1 LPIQLLSDAL
11 ISQIAAGEVIERPA
25 SVVKE
30 LVENALDARANR
42 IEVELERGGCGL
54 IRVRDDGI
62 GIQPEEIALALSR
75 HATSK
80 IASLDDLERV
90 ATLGFRGEA
99 LPSIASVSRLSL
111 VSRPAAVEHAWVVD
125 ARDGAVT
132 PPAPASHPSGTSVEV
147 RDLFFNVPARR
158 KFLRSDATEYQH
170 IVRMLER
177 LALSRFSVAFAL
189 IHNGKRVWSL
199 PAAHTAPERLARVAA
214 ICGED
219 FAGHVIELKHDT
231 ESLRLSGWLA
241 LPTFS
246 RSQSDLQFA
255 FLNGRFV
262 RDKLLAGAVRLAYQD
277 VLFHGR
283 FSAYLLY
290 LELDPT
296 AVDVNAHPQKLEVRF
311 RDSRRIHDFVFRT
324 LERVLAGTRPSA
336 ESAGSAP
343 LDWLTGSASFDRV
356 ARPDQARFVL
366 PEGRAPRSG
375 EDVYR
380 GLVARAEIGIG
391 VSEGM
396 GTGVG
401 DGIGFGVGDGIGTGV
416 GERMGVGIGVRE
428 GIDQGAGAGQP
439 AIEQRF
445 NGHLTDGQAA
455 GAAAPL
461 GYAIA
466 QLHGVYILAQT
477 ADGMVL
483 VDMHAAHER
492 VMYERMKNLLAG
504 QTAQQQLL
512 MPQILHVTPAQ
523 AEAAEAHAQE
533 FESLGFGVS
542 RLAPDQLALRA
553 IPVLLA
559 GRDPAAIV
567 RDVLSDLLE
576 QGHSRRVEESINHL
590 LATMACHAA
599 VRAQRNLSLAE
610 MNALLREMEGTERA
624 DQCNHG
630 RPTWVRLS
638 LHDLDRLFLRGR

>member
-1 LPIQLLSDAL
+1 
-11 ISQIAAGEVIERPA
+11 
-25 SVVKE
+25 
-30 LVENALDARANR
+30 
-42 IEVELERGGCGL
+42 
-54 IRVRDDGI
+54 
-62 GIQPEEIALALSR
+62 
-75 HATSK
+75 
-80 IASLDDLERV
+80 
-90 ATLGFRGEA
+90 
-99 LPSIASVSRLSL
+99 
-111 VSRPAAVEHAWVVD
+111 
-125 ARDGAVT
+125 
-132 PPAPASHPSGTSVEV
+132 
-147 RDLFFNVPARR
+147 
-158 KFLRSDATEYQH
+158 
-170 IVRMLER
+170 MLER
-177 LALSRFSVAFAL
+177 LALSRFAVAFTL
-189 IHNGKRVWSL
+189 VHNGKTVWSL
-199 PAAHTAPERLARVAA
+199 PAAHTAAERLARVAK

-324 LERVLAGTRPSA
+324 LERVLADTRPSA

-356 ARPDQARFVL
+356 ALPNQARFVL
-366 PEGRAPRSG
+366 PEGRARPG
-375 EDVYR
+375 DDAYR
-380 GLVARAEIGIG
+380 GFVERGEI
-391 VSEGM
+391 
-396 GTGVG
+396 
-401 DGIGFGVGDGIGTGV
+401 GV
-416 GERMGVGIGVRE
+416 GEGSGQWSGESAGV
-428 GIDQGAGAGQP
+428 
-439 AIEQRF
+439 
-445 NGHLTDGQAA
+445 NA
-455 GAAAPL
+455 GAALGLNASATLGISASQGPGLSAGQGLGISASQGPGLSAGQGLGLSAGQGLSLSAGQGLGISADGIAEGLHDGERTDERPL

-492 VMYERMKNLLAG
+492 VMYERMKKLLAG
-504 QTAQQQLL
+504 DTAQQQLL
-512 MPQILHVTPAQ
+512 IPQILQVSPAQ

-533 FESLGFGVS
+533 FAALGFGVS
-542 RLAPDQLALRA
+542 RLAPDQLAMRA

-559 GRDPAAIV
+559 GRDPAGIV

-599 VRAQRNLSLAE
+599 VRAQRNLTLPE

-638 LHDLDRLFLRGR
+638 LNDLDRLFLRGR

>member
-1 LPIQLLSDAL
+1 MHATRSFLPIQLLSDAL

-30 LVENALDARANR
+30 LVENALDARAKR

-62 GIQPEEIALALSR
+62 GIQPEEIALALAR

-111 VSRPAAVEHAWVVD
+111 VSRAATAAHAWSVE
-125 ARDGAVT
+125 ARDGALAAPV
-132 PPAPASHPSGTSVEV
+132 PASHPPGTSVEV

-177 LALSRFSVAFAL
+177 LALSRFAVAFTL
-189 IHNGKRVWSL
+189 VHNGKTVWSL
-199 PAAHTAPERLARVAA
+199 PAALTAAERLARVAK

-290 LELDPT
+290 LELDPA

-324 LERVLAGTRPSA
+324 LERVLADTRPSA

-343 LDWLTGSASFDRV
+343 LDWLTGSAGFDRV

-380 GLVARAEIGIG
+380 SLISRAEIG
-391 VSEGM
+391 VGM
-396 GTGVG
+396 GDGVGAGVG
-401 DGIGFGVGDGIGTGV
+401 DG
-416 GERMGVGIGVRE
+416 
-428 GIDQGAGAGQP
+428 AGQAALEQHFNGRSSGGQP
-439 AIEQRF
+439 A
-445 NGHLTDGQAA
+445 DG
-455 GAAAPL
+455 AAPL

-477 ADGMVL
+477 ADGVVL

-492 VMYERMKNLLAG
+492 VMYERMKKLLAG

-512 MPQILHVTPAQ
+512 IPQILHVTPAQ

-533 FESLGFGVS
+533 FAALGFGVS
-542 RLAPDQLALRA
+542 RLAPDQLAMRA
-553 IPVLLA
+553 IPSLLA
-559 GRDPAAIV
+559 GRDPAGIV

-599 VRAQRNLSLAE
+599 VRAQRMLSLPE

-638 LHDLDRLFLRGR
+638 LADLDRLFLRGR